1 MKPSDVAV
9 DEETSDIL
17 DMKDEPDLS
26 DVVKELLTM
35 LLDPANEAGLY
46 AFLHCDGLHWRMIG
60 HLTRFNLESS
70 TSPLLTQ
77 QEVHL
82 KSILSTS
89 SSGMKKPRKTI
100 AREMLIPEV
109 ILEEYSLSEE
119 YDCTGLNSLLEKNA
133 PGAASSSRI
142 NRC

>member
-1 MKPSDVAV
+1 VKPTEVV

-60 HLTRFNLESS
+60 HLTRLNQESS
-70 TSPLLTQ
+70 TPPLLTK
-77 QEVHL
+77 QEVHQ
-82 KSILSTS
+82 KSILPTS
-89 SSGMKKPRKTI
+89 SSGMKKKPRKTI

-119 YDCTGLNSLLEKNA
+119 YDCTGLNSLLEKTPLEQLA
-133 PGAASSSRI
+133 VPE
-142 NRC
+142 